1 MVAALSPIQKIN
13 SAALALILEAN
24 EPQRGL
30 RRVTKG
36 ATLEVV
42 RRSFV
47 STEGE
52 TFSVR
57 KHQALSDVSQYIGLA
72 QRDRVSSYIAK
83 NTDLL
88 PVSHPSSSR
97 MHNLSIDSLDR
108 ARARWVADDPI
119 IVGDETRGFV
129 VTALFASVSSPEAR
143 YAVAR
148 LKSLPPGSI
157 PSVVL
162 VAISEEESLEPLL
175 AWGIPGVNVSRR
187 IRKRIFRG
195 GNSRVARSARA
206 RVQRRDRR
214 GRFAYMGAGLSFL
227 LSAFKSRGG
236 GGGSS
241 VSRRRGRVVGQSPS
255 SNTFDVELSPGEV
268 VRVPANKADAVKAV
282 LSEDLTRGGGDAPV
296 RVSAAD
302 KVVSPQEMEKIDAP
316 SGFKQDTTWSPDEGD
331 VRYYGRNTDN
341 GTLYTDDAY
350 DVLQFKTGN
359 AQAKDNFE
367 IAEQKRD
374 EGQDI
379 VVLGGGEG
387 GTVDESAPVFLV
399 QRRDGQGQVFGVA
412 QSWTDVQRFI
422 SQDQQLFERDQPVN
436 PSSLEKWESDNPEG
450 ESLADLPDED
460 DAGDE
465 DDTSE
470 TPEASKTSGA
480 PSGLKSSVSAE
491 EIQATKEQS
500 LADYVSEQG
509 RFPLPRNATNN
520 FQEETSDV
528 AQAAKRDYQK
538 VYDLLKEQD
547 PALGDKYPEMDDFWG
562 AVKEYSANE
571 KFRAYDSVDEIPD
584 EVKQFNRGYAEAVL
598 GMDPDGEVTLYRNT
612 INKSSNVVQAGTGY
626 WSTDKEY
633 AQDYGATPENIAE
646 SKQDGSFLGFYEGRF
661 RPDQIGGMLGYSR
674 TEDEF
679 ALVVGPDVAGEEGRI
694 SRLGPIEPPE
704 LPDWLDPEN
713 KLDSEKRTGGSAF
726 RQFALAGALD
736 LKKVDNNPMGDGKL
750 ADFFEA
756 NSITKDDWAAKYDA
770 LWGEG
775 AYAEAGASGNNP
787 SFGDLQKSFVQG
799 EDGKWFLDVANIDAA
814 QPDSLNNPYYGEGN
828 PENFKNDKF
837 DAKMKMLGLVQDIT
851 GDEFMSV
858 KESGGSGSRSEA
870 PQARIPE
877 APEPEADGGGSGQ
890 EPPDGVSAPAADA
903 PRDDGMYEVNR
914 GDYVP
919 QGGGDGV
926 ESEDYT
932 DDPPELAQRFDS
944 EELESA
950 LIESVRNGTG
960 EALLPFEGGDESVP
974 AEAIHNALKEQGE
987 DSDDLLDKI
996 YSSEDL
1002 SEVERPDAVALP
1014 DTDEVETSEPLS
1026 LEEISE
1032 NREALDEQ
1040 LPELLRGLTN
1050 EEIAQ
1055 MFEDENYTQY
1065 LPENEEFDV
1074 PEGMYEMSSEP
1085 FLLDGGL
1092 APEGAPDGSPDNPI
1106 DLALDM
1112 SSDDLESMLR
1122 QALTG
1127 SEDFRLG
1134 YSAVVMSDGDGEPFQ
1149 YEVPAEA
1156 IRDALQLQGLDTNDI
1171 IRETYQGSE
1180 LTPDETR
1187 DMLDGEDVGPATDDE
1202 LEETEDGGDEG
1213 DTGGPGVDGEAL
1225 PTEDGV
1231 DGRGDRDGESPWSS
1245 LDSQVPESAIAESL
1259 REQGYPTPEIYELNS
1274 EQDAETFVDMM
1285 EGLKENNKYASSVF
1299 VYDVEEYREM
1309 RLFATADGTAG
1320 FGIKPNGDIVS
1331 VYIYGNSPH
1340 RGSTVSMLSQAVEMG
1355 GDRLDAYDT
1364 ILPEIYARAG
1374 FRPISR
1380 VRWDDGEAPDGWDKP
1395 LYSKYGPG
1403 GNGEPDVVAMAY
1415 DPDRVGSEY
1424 DRTEG
1429 EYFDD
1434 YMEAMSARDAFLDG
1448 DSSVSGEPGQQEE
1461 VAPDGRTPE
1470 SILREIGVPEDPGTV
1485 DIPEGAV
1492 RLFHYTKTEAIDK
1505 IKKDGLVA
1513 QEDGPAARDQEPA
1526 MIWAQ
1531 QDEPVGGRDQFDLK
1545 PVVEFQVPEE
1555 TWNSGPFSGDALV
1568 ESVSP
1573 NNIIAIHEPW
1583 HGWAR
1588 KITKRHSAEE
1598 IANGVLNQ
1606 YDTPGLRENQPF
1618 FAKAIDKFNELL
1630 NVESNR
1636 ESETSPPELRPFG
1649 EEIQELDVSGDLGAQ
1664 INDAVENQRE
1674 LVFAYQGGGEA
1685 PTERLVRPIRLET
1698 NERTGNVNLLAVDD
1712 EGNFK
1717 KFTLSKMGNA
1727 SEVEETRTDVSGEDI
1742 PGREFDIDTAELPE
1756 ETKQV
1761 FTEAQSKVLDEIF
1774 ESDDVDTADVED
1786 FGEQNDVND
1795 SVTSDVVEAVDTYDS
1810 EGEVASTTEEKAIA
1824 DFTNEIKESLQNG
1837 DTEDSTIST
1846 LDDFS
1851 AALTDDENF
1860 DTDLIWGRV
1869 IEEFNG
1875 KPLEN
1880 GHIVV
1885 SSTMHGDRRYDVLV
1899 RRDSMNSFHIYHR
1912 VTYPDGSTKIKEMGG
1927 LGWHST
1933 KALFG
1938 RVRTQIFNSQNRPK
1952 TTINK
1957 NLKPENNKTLFA
1969 DNPSPKQRDSFV
1981 AADGSVLRAGERIV
1995 VTKETHSKYG
2005 VGGEIIKAERRFNS
2019 DGYGYTDYVRVKYDD
2034 GANNWIVSQSV
2045 VPEGSAAA
2053 PTDVAEERRV
2063 PEPTSRLS
2071 SQGQSEELELNE
2083 LQAAGIPDDILNSAS
2098 LDIGGVEKLA
2108 VDLSRLLA
2116 LLPNPQGD
2124 FVNPSRPDWRIQEGV
2139 QNLRKFARDLENK
2152 ADILAAELG
2161 TDDVNNLPAADRVKY
2176 IEDITDRVFD
2186 FSRAAISFKSAA
2198 DKEEGPRKSFYDDVA
2213 VRLYDLSE
2221 DLKKEAQSNLE
2232 DVEKLQKLAVKQRLP
2247 DGVIPSGET
2256 LNYENVEETVVK
2268 LLEKL
2273 PQGDQY
2279 ARYNKGN
2286 RVNTPV
2292 YQSLGAYHLERFLND
2307 VRANEGNITF
2317 TPLTQLN
2324 EAFEQF
2330 ELSRDEAS
2338 GILADLTS
2346 LREAMIDAQTF
2357 EGGRPF
2363 AAPGIEPVDAGAI
2376 KQRRIQDRD
2385 NLFAANSELSNLIS
2399 EISADDDTILSE
2411 FQDEFDAFFDGEE
2424 RPLAELSTRSRL
2436 ALQKVVA
2443 SNIKTNDSL
2452 SANLSKNMIDFII
2465 GLDEEEKAYYP
2476 MRDSIGTE
2484 ADSLK
2489 EMPNIENIFRLPQGE
2504 EIIDDNGNATG
2515 WVVTLSDGGGINQ
2528 TVQLKNKDTK
2538 QLLWV
2543 KGETNES
2550 TALAEYVVS
2559 RINNIMGVP
2568 GAPVVEISE
2577 DDNSILFITQA
2588 GDTLGL
2594 VGGVSEFSNL
2604 YNGFSDRETTK
2615 QTFALLDVVRLGI
2628 IDASVNND
2636 DRHGGNFLV
2645 GNIQQLGVQ
2654 GTNESQRL
2662 IPIDHGYARAI
2673 SNIRRAESVEDY
2685 LDSYLGEYGAD
2696 GGQLSRTLIQSIGA
2710 ERFTQLS
2717 FPIVRKLISDLQD
2730 EQLNNSF
2737 ISNNAEAYEAIQT
2750 TIDRLTEYLNMTS
2763 LFEEIENQR

>member
-547 PALGDKYPEMDDFWG
+547 PAFGDKYPEMDDFWG

-584 EVKQFNRGYAEAVL
+584 EVKQFNRAYAEAVL

-646 SKQDGSFLGFYEGRF
+646 SKQDGSFLGFYEGKF

-679 ALVVGPDVAGEEGRI
+679 ALVIGPDVAGEEGRI

-756 NSITKDDWAAKYDA
+756 NSITKDDWASKYDA

-932 DDPPELAQRFDS
+932 DDPSELAQRFDS

-974 AEAIHNALKEQGE
+974 AEAVHNALKEQGE

-1434 YMEAMSARDAFLDG
+1434 YMEAMSARDAFLD
-1448 DSSVSGEPGQQEE
+1448 S
-1461 VAPDGRTPE
+1461 TPE
-1470 SILREIGVPEDPGTV
+1470 S
-1485 DIPEGAV
+1485 
-1492 RLFHYTKTEAIDK
+1492 
-1505 IKKDGLVA
+1505 
-1513 QEDGPAARDQEPA
+1513 
-1526 MIWAQ
+1526 
-1531 QDEPVGGRDQFDLK
+1531 
-1545 PVVEFQVPEE
+1545 
-1555 TWNSGPFSGDALV
+1555 
-1568 ESVSP
+1568 
-1573 NNIIAIHEPW
+1573 
-1583 HGWAR
+1583 
-1588 KITKRHSAEE
+1588 
-1598 IANGVLNQ
+1598 
-1606 YDTPGLRENQPF
+1606 DTPP
-1618 FAKAIDKFNELL
+1618 
-1630 NVESNR
+1630 ES
-1636 ESETSPPELRPFG
+1636 RPFG
-1649 EEIQELDVSGDLGAQ
+1649 EEIQELDVSGDLEAQ

-2436 ALQKVVA
+2436 TLQKVVA

-2673 SNIRRAESVEDY
+2673 SNISRAESVEDY

-2737 ISNNAEAYEAIQT
+2737 ISNNAEAYAAIQT